1 MGNVTLDAFD
11 YAKQQ
16 VMYFKLLQ
24 CSVAAQ
30 GESFQVFA
38 SRWPYPGYVVV
49 LGTGRWT
56 QCGGDIPAGSTFPM
70 YLSQE
75 YGKIAD
81 CVY

>member
-1 MGNVTLDAFD
+1 MFAFIRVVFVLLHVLKSRPLSAANIKDFVAAMGNVTLDAFD

-38 SRWPYPGYVVV
+38 SR
-49 LGTGRWT
+49 
-56 QCGGDIPAGSTFPM
+56 
-70 YLSQE
+70 
-75 YGKIAD
+75 
-81 CVY
+81 